1 MLGWRE
7 RAAADGAAA
16 LTFYLFILMIKKISG
31 PCSMLALFLA
41 TACADTPPPEGT
53 TSEGIVPDTADTVA
67 AAPAPPADT
76 STIGRWQAQ
85 LPEGTL
91 ARSGACPFECCLY
104 GEWTAESRITL
115 RASPEQEAP
124 TVGELEPTTVFAAD
138 SGFVGVTG
146 IALVAVSEP
155 VNPMPD
161 RELTPGDTL
170 LLLDYVGEGFYNAW
184 LDGEEVQ
191 VADFWSSATDRP
203 RGEVIGD
210 HQTEWW
216 VHATAPDGA
225 SGWFRAD
232 APGVELG
239 NVDACG

>member
-1 MLGWRE
+1 MITMTSRRLSV
-7 RAAADGAAA
+7 
-16 LTFYLFILMIKKISG
+16 LLVFLM
-31 PCSMLALFLA
+31 A
-41 TACADTPPPEGT
+41 ACADAPPPGGAP
-53 TSEGIVPDTADTVA
+53 SEGREPDNADTVA
-67 AAPAPPADT
+67 AAPAEPVDT
-76 STIGRWQAQ
+76 STTGRWLAQ

-91 ARSGACPFECCLY
+91 VRSGACPFECCLY
-104 GEWTAESRITL
+104 GDWIAESGISL
-115 RASPEQEAP
+115 RASPEQEAA
-124 TVGELEPTTVFAAD
+124 TVGELEPATVFAAD

-155 VNPMPD
+155 VSPMPD

-203 RGEVIGD
+203 RGEVIGN

-216 VHATAPDGA
+216 VHATAPDGT

-232 APGVELG
+232 VPGVELG